1 MPRIYSYPPPFTGEV
16 ARFAGRRGHMR
27 EEEKHTIRHA
37 RRLRRTMTRAEVILW
52 QSLRK
57 RQLAGYRFRRQV
69 PIGPYV
75 TDFACLDP
83 RLVIEV
89 DGATHSEE
97 DEVAY
102 DERRTRFL
110 QQKGWH
116 VYRVWNT
123 DIYENLGG
131 VLDAILHQ
139 LRFAKS
145 G

>member
-1 MPRIYSYPPPFTGEV
+1 
-16 ARFAGRRGHMR
+16 
-27 EEEKHTIRHA
+27 
-37 RRLRRTMTRAEVILW
+37 MTRAEVILW